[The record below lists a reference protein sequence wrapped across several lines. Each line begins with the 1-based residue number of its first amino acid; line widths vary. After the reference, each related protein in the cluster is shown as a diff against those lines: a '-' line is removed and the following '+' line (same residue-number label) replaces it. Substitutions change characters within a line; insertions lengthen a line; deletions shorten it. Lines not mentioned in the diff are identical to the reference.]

1 MLVSAA
7 VPCSNKLMNFIE
19 NVSNLEYE
27 RNIYEMH
34 ILCMYTRKE
43 ITQLYSY
50 DFIVEVGGLK
60 L

>member
-1 MLVSAA
+1 MSVSAA
-7 VPCSNKLMNFIE
+7 ALCSNKLMNFIK

-50 DFIVEVGGLK
+50 GCIVEIRGVK

>member
-7 VPCSNKLMNFIE
+7 VLCSNKLMNFIE

-50 DFIVEVGGLK
+50 DFIVEVGG
-60 L
+60 

>member
-1 MLVSAA
+1 
-7 VPCSNKLMNFIE
+7 MNFIE

-50 DFIVEVGGLK
+50 DFIVEVGG
-60 L
+60 